1 MNRRSFFRLSTVPAL
16 ASVFAPLK
24 AQAQEVKPSEAL
36 RITRVDTHN
45 LRVGRRAAVPC
56 CRIETAEGIHGW
68 GEATSPPTTPAILTQ
83 IRESGKLLIN
93 KSAFD
98 IEGHWTQMYTTEFN
112 TLGGTLFAAM
122 SAIDMALWDIVGKK
136 LGVPVYRL
144 LGGRAIP
151 AAKKLR
157 MYASGPWGNQ
167 VPRTREAYA
176 ARTKEIV
183 AKGAIAGKFDPFGGT
198 PLDRHL
204 PTTILNEVRQ
214 IVAGIREGGPNFDIC
229 IEAHGKFNAASA
241 GRIAQMLEPFDP
253 FFLEEPVPA
262 ENMDAMAEVQRSTN
276 IPLASGEGLQSQHP
290 YRALLEKRAV
300 RILQPDC
307 ARVGGITPMKKIS
320 TLAEM
325 HYVNIAPHNPNGPL
339 CTAASLHVMTS
350 IPNFLIMEQG
360 NTDTSLYKDVFP
372 GGWTDS
378 MSDMTVPETP
388 GLGVDFSPQFVK
400 EQTVPL

>member
-1 MNRRSFFRLSTVPAL
+1 MNRRNFFVASASPLL
-16 ASVFAPLK
+16 ASVFAPLRSY
-24 AQAQEVKPSEAL
+24 AQESRPSESL
-36 RITRVDTHN
+36 RITRVEPHV
-45 LRVGRRAAVPC
+45 LRVGKRAAIPC

-68 GEATSPPTTPAILTQ
+68 GEATSPPTTPAIITQ
-83 IRESGKLLIN
+83 IRESGKLLVN

-98 IEGHWTQMYTTEFN
+98 IEGHWTQIYTTEFN

-136 LGVPVYRL
+136 LGVPVYKL

-151 AAKKLR
+151 ANKSLR
-157 MYASGPWGNQ
+157 MYASGPWGQ
-167 VPRTREAYA
+167 TPRTRAAYA
-176 ARTKEIV
+176 ARTKEVI
-183 AKGAIAGKFDPFGGT
+183 ARGAVAGKFDPFGGT

-204 PTTILNEVRQ
+204 PTPILNEVRE
-214 IVAGIREGGPNFDIC
+214 IVAGIREAGPNFDIC

-241 GRIAQMLEPFDP
+241 GRIVKMLEPFDP

-276 IPLASGEGLQSQHP
+276 IPIATGEGLQSHYP
-290 YRALLEKRAV
+290 YRELLEKKAA
-300 RILQPDC
+300 RILQPDV
-307 ARVGGITPMKKIS
+307 ARVGGITPMKKIAAI
-320 TLAEM
+320 AET
-325 HYVNIAPHNPNGPL
+325 HYVNIAPHNPNGPV

-360 NTDTSLYKDVFP
+360 NTDTSMYKDIFA
-372 GGWTDS
+372 GGWKGS
-378 MSDMTVPETP
+378 LADMTVPETP

-400 EQTVPL
+400 EQTATI

>member
-1 MNRRSFFRLSTVPAL
+1 
-16 ASVFAPLK
+16 
-24 AQAQEVKPSEAL
+24 
-36 RITRVDTHN
+36 
-45 LRVGRRAAVPC
+45 
-56 CRIETAEGIHGW
+56 
-68 GEATSPPTTPAILTQ
+68 
-83 IRESGKLLIN
+83 
-93 KSAFD
+93 
-98 IEGHWTQMYTTEFN
+98 MYTTEFN

-136 LGVPVYRL
+136 LAVPVYKL

-151 AAKKLR
+151 ASKTLR
-157 MYASGPWGNQ
+157 MYAPGRGATRCRARAPPTRRGRRRSSPTAPWPGSSI
-167 VPRTREAYA
+167 RSA
-176 ARTKEIV
+176 ARRST
-183 AKGAIAGKFDPFGGT
+183 GT
-198 PLDRHL
+198 CRRPSSTRCARSLRAFARAA
-204 PTTILNEVRQ
+204 PT
-214 IVAGIREGGPNFDIC
+214 FDIC
-229 IEAHGKFNAASA
+229 VEAHGKFNAASA
-241 GRIAQMLEPFDP
+241 GRIAKMLEPFDP

-300 RILQPDC
+300 RILQPDA

-360 NTDTSLYKDVFP
+360 NTDTSMYKDLFP
-372 GGWTDS
+372 GGWKDS
-378 MSDMTVPETP
+378 LSEMTVPETP

-400 EQTVPL
+400 EHTVSL